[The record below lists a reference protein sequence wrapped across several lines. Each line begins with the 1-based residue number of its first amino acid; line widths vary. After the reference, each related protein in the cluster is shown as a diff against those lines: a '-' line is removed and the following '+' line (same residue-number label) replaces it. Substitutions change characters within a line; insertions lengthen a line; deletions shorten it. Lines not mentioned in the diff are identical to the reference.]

1 MSGGR
6 MRRAVP
12 AAAAAVLAGL
22 LAGAAAPASADYE
35 SARKAFERRDHRA
48 GVSALRS
55 AAHNGDAR
63 AQNDLGTLFEDG
75 RLLERD
81 FGRAVFWYRKS
92 AEQDHAEGQLNLG
105 RMYRGGLG
113 ITRDE
118 RRAAYWYRAA
128 AGQGVAAAQF
138 FLGVMYESGRG
149 VERDPVKSWM
159 WFRLAADQG
168 DEDAR
173 YRLGRIA
180 EVLSDEDRARAE
192 ATLRGYREA
201 KSGPGAEPSRA
212 GDGPG
217 PAAAGTAA
225 GAPSP
230 RPRPPAPAVRGDPLV
245 FRIQGAL
252 IDLGYD
258 PGERDGDAGSRTR
271 DAVRQFEADHGFRRR
286 ARLDERTLRRLRD
299 ALETGRPAAS
309 VIREIQT
316 RLQQLGHSPGA
327 VDGQAGPRT
336 ARAVEAFQRARGLP
350 VDGRLSLDLLRLL
363 REAGG

>member
-1 MSGGR
+1 

-12 AAAAAVLAGL
+12 GAAAAVLAGL
-22 LAGAAAPASADYE
+22 LAGAVPASASADYE
-35 SARKAFERRDHRA
+35 AARKAFERQDVRA

-55 AAHNGDAR
+55 AAHDGDAR
-63 AQNDLGTLFEDG
+63 AENHLGTLFEDG
-75 RLLERD
+75 RLVKRD

-92 AEQDHAEGQLNLG
+92 AEQGYAEGQLNLG

-113 ITRDE
+113 IERDE

-128 AGQGVAAAQF
+128 AGQGAAEAQF
-138 FLGVMYESGRG
+138 FLGVMYEAGRG

-159 WFRLAADQG
+159 WFSLAADQG

-173 YRLGRIA
+173 FRRDRLA
-180 EVLSDEDRARAE
+180 AALSGEERARAE
-192 ATLRGYREA
+192 GALRGYREA
-201 KSGPGAEPSRA
+201 KGGLGPEPARED
-212 GDGPG
+212 DGSG
-217 PAAAGTAA
+217 PAAVTATAA
-225 GAPSP
+225 GAPSAA
-230 RPRPPAPAVRGDPLV
+230 PPPSPPAVRGDPLV

-271 DAVRQFEADHGFRRR
+271 DAVRQFEVDHRFRQRG
-286 ARLDERTLRRLRD
+286 RLDERTLQRLRD

-316 RLQQLGHSPGA
+316 RLQRLGYSPGEA
-327 VDGQAGPRT
+327 DGQAGPRT
-336 ARAVEAFQRARGLP
+336 ARAVEAFQRAQGTS

-363 REAGG
+363 RGAGG